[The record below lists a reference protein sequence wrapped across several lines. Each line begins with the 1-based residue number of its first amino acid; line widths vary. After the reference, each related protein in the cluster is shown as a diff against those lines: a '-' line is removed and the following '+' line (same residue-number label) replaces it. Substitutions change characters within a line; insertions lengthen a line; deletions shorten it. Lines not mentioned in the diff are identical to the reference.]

1 MIKHLKLFRHSRNNA
16 VHLAL
21 TRADGTTLELG
32 PAPDG
37 RLTGLFEASDPVAV
51 LEDLAGSHT
60 VEADP
65 TALQL
70 LPPIEDQ
77 EVWAAG
83 VTYLRSKSARMDE
96 SDFSASAYD
105 RVYEAERPELFF
117 KSLAPKVVGPG
128 KPVGI
133 RADSRWNV
141 PEPEL
146 ALVLNS
152 RGAVVA
158 YTIGNDM
165 SSRDIEGANLLYL
178 PQAKTYSRS
187 CALGPCLVLGVTEV
201 EARDWTIQLD
211 IQRNQTSLFH
221 GQTSVGL
228 IRRSFAELTEFLFRC
243 QSFPHGAVLLTGTGI
258 VPPNDFSLAQG
269 DVVRI
274 SISGIGTLENPVV
287 QV

>member
-1 MIKHLKLFRHSRNNA
+1 
-16 VHLAL
+16 
-21 TRADGTTLELG
+21 
-32 PAPDG
+32 
-37 RLTGLFEASDPVAV
+37 
-51 LEDLAGSHT
+51 
-60 VEADP
+60 
-65 TALQL
+65 
-70 LPPIEDQ
+70 
-77 EVWAAG
+77 
-83 VTYLRSKSARMDE
+83 
-96 SDFSASAYD
+96 
-105 RVYEAERPELFF
+105 
-117 KSLAPKVVGPG
+117 
-128 KPVGI
+128 
-133 RADSRWNV
+133 
-141 PEPEL
+141 
-146 ALVLNS
+146 
-152 RGAVVA
+152 VA

-187 CALGPCLVLGVTEV
+187 CALGPCLVLGVTEA